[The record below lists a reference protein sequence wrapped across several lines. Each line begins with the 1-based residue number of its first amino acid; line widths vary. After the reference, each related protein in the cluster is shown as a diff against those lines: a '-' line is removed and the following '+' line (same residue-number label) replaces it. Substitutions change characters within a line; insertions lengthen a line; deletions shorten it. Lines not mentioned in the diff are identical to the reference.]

1 MTWASQPAVRKCAG
15 RCLSVLAAAAFIVV
29 AGIGPVAVSAADEPG
44 AQAGAATAKPD
55 PFYDPVTGY
64 RTEHYRAAT
73 PSDVPGG
80 TKIELE
86 EIDRLTTKIADP
98 AARAILVDVMPS
110 TGAGYDPASGEWRLT
125 KRHGHIPGSTWLPDV
140 GRGQISAELDS
151 YFRSNLAQL
160 TGGDFDKPMIIYCQS
175 DCWMGWNAVQRA
187 AGYGYTKIYW
197 YPDGIDGWRDWD
209 RDFEPAEPV
218 PVGVTQKSDFKD
230 GPKCRALRER
240 GPVSSQVQ

>member
-1 MTWASQPAVRKCAG
+1 MKRAPQPLVRECAG
-15 RCLSVLAAAAFIVV
+15 RCLGVLAGAAFIVTL
-29 AGIGPVAVSAADEPG
+29 AIGSTALSAAEP
-44 AQAGAATAKPD
+44 AAKPD

-80 TKIELE
+80 TKIEIE
-86 EIDRLTTKIADP
+86 DIDRLTTEIAEP
-98 AARAILVDVMPS
+98 GERALLVDVMPS
-110 TGAGYDPASGEWRLT
+110 TGAGYDPDTGQWRLI
-125 KRHGHIPGSTWLPDV
+125 KQHGHIPGSTWLPDV

-151 YFRSNLAQL
+151 YFRSNLARL
-160 TGGDFDKPMIIYCQS
+160 TGGDFDKPIIIYCQS

-187 AGYGYTKIYW
+187 AGYGYKNIYW

-209 RDFEPAEPV
+209 REFEPAEPL
-218 PVGVTQKSDFKD
+218 PVSVSQRSNFKD